1 MESSV
6 RSQDAGKSNSP
17 PSALSYK
24 LEGVFL

>member
-6 RSQDAGKSNSP
+6 RSQDAGNSSGP
-17 PSALSYK
+17 LLPLSYK